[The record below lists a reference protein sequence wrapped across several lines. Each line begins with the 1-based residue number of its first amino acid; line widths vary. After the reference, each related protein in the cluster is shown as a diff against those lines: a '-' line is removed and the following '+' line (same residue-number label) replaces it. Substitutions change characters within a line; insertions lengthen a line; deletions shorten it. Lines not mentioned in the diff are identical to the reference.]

1 MIKDITD
8 LKSALYASLTDDELQ
23 VLFSLTEKERQEFF
37 KDVIQAIKLQKE
49 EVLRKS
55 SENFLSEVV

>member
-23 VLFSLTEKERQEFF
+23 FLFSLTEKERQEFF